1 MLMLRFLYFPVL
13 VAGDSLALAGL
24 AETLSGDGARL
35 SSADGIYDIAAD
47 SEDFTFLGKRK
58 RRNLLFFV
66 LVFHIR
72 FSVRYD
78 NVTLYFSLPLSRH
91 TLPCVCTAVALDRA
105 DLAGILSGDW
115 PLTVFAPTNAAFDAL
130 PDNLRNKLADPVW
143 KPQQQIVSCIYLKK
157 RLVVT

>member
-1 MLMLRFLYFPVL
+1 MFSIKLILAT
-13 VAGDSLALAGL
+13 VAAL
-24 AETLSGDGARL
+24 SAR
-35 SSADGIYDIAAD
+35 STSADSIYDIAAD

-58 RRNLLFFV
+58 RRNLLFLV

-72 FSVRYD
+72 FLVRYD

-91 TLPCVCTAVALDRA
+91 TLPCVCTAGALDRA
-105 DLAGILSGDW
+105 DLLGILSGNW

-130 PDNLRNKLADPVW
+130 PENLRNKLADPVW